1 MISRVNPSVCL
12 SVFIPLSLSLSLSL
26 SPSLSLSRVLSL
38 SAISSW
44 NRSKSLK
51 VQNVAKID
59 DLHIFCPI
67 EITLIQCS
75 MFDFHRFLRDLSVEK
90 LISTPTGTDSHT
102 CEQSVT
108 MFSQASLRNVSCH

>member
-1 MISRVNPSVCL
+1 MISKVNPSACL
-12 SVFIPLSLSLSLSL
+12 SVFIPLSLSESLSFL
-26 SPSLSLSRVLSL
+26 SLSL

-44 NRSKSLK
+44 NRSKSLT

-75 MFDFHRFLRDLSVEK
+75 MFDFHGFLRDLSSSLSVE
-90 LISTPTGTDSHT
+90 
-102 CEQSVT
+102 
-108 MFSQASLRNVSCH
+108 